1 MRAQNI
7 GLGRLFDVWHYN
19 FIPCSSYV
27 TINIKVGSPRKKYFS
42 IGLNHR
48 NSEIQLRE
56 ALSFSEEDLPVALH
70 ALVREANVQEAVILS
85 TCNRTEIFTY
95 SDDGRAVQDW
105 LVRKKNL
112 DNKDAA
118 SLYTFEEDEC
128 VRHLFRIA
136 SGLDSMVLGETQIFG
151 QLKKAL
157 DVAER
162 GGACGKVLRRLFD
175 ESFRVA
181 KKVRANTEIGAHSV
195 SMPAASVRVAERIF
209 GSLAGLKVLFI
220 GAGEMN
226 NYCAEYY
233 AGNNNSG
240 LYFVNR
246 TRLKADKLA
255 GQFKGQSF
263 EFEDLLDRLA
273 EFDVVISCTAS
284 SAPILG
290 EIEIK
295 KTLATRKQKPV
306 LLIDLALPRDIDHS
320 VSSLSN
326 VFLYTIDDLGTVI
339 NQGQR
344 NRSIAA
350 ETAETMVKQ
359 ALFEFRSEGRRLQL
373 SKLVREVRQYG
384 QNIQDLELRKALK
397 QLKNGDDP
405 EKIVRA
411 LARSMSQ
418 KFMHRPSEILTKE
431 DNINIDSPE
440 SFVRQ
445 LFKRD

>member
-1 MRAQNI
+1 
-7 GLGRLFDVWHYN
+7 
-19 FIPCSSYV
+19 
-27 TINIKVGSPRKKYFS
+27 VGSSRKKYFS

-56 ALSFSEEDLPVALH
+56 ALSFSEEDLQVALH
-70 ALVREANVQEAVILS
+70 ELIGEANVHEAVILS

-112 DNKDAA
+112 DNKDAE

-128 VRHLFRIA
+128 VQHLFRIA

-162 GGACGKVLRRLFD
+162 GGASGKVLRRLFD

-209 GSLAGLKVLFI
+209 GSLADLKVLFI
-220 GAGEMN
+220 GAGDMN

-233 AGNNNSG
+233 AGNNNSQ

-246 TRLKADKLA
+246 TRLRADKLA
-255 GQFKGQSF
+255 AQFKGQSF
-263 EFEDLLDRLA
+263 EFENLFDRLA

-284 SAPILG
+284 SALILS
-290 EIEIK
+290 ENEIK

-306 LLIDLALPRDIDHS
+306 LLIDLALPRDIDPS

-326 VFLYTIDDLGTVI
+326 VFLYTIDDLGAVI
-339 NQGQR
+339 NLGQR

-350 ETAETMVKQ
+350 DTAEVMVRE
-359 ALFEFRSEGRRLQL
+359 AMFEFRGEDRRLRL
-373 SKLVREVRQYG
+373 SKLIREVRQYG
-384 QNIQDLELRKALK
+384 QNIQEVELRNALR

-405 EKIVRA
+405 EKVVRA
-411 LARSMSQ
+411 LARAMSN
-418 KFMHRPSEILTKE
+418 KFMHRPSEMLRRE
-431 DNINIDSPE
+431 GQINIDSPE

-445 LFKRD
+445 LFKGD